1 VITVF
6 GDSVSWG
13 TKRQDSVAVSS
24 AESEYIALN
33 KLVKDVIY
41 FRELCELITNEKV
54 KPLVYEDNRATISH
68 VEKGQA
74 KSLRH
79 LVGLKEKYVMN
90 EFSKG
95 TFDLKW
101 VPSTSQLADPFTKA
115 HARAGV
121 ERYRKLI
128 MHDK

>member
-1 VITVF
+1 MCIR
-6 GDSVSWG
+6 D
-13 TKRQDSVAVSS
+13 R
-24 AESEYIALN
+24 
-33 KLVKDVIY
+33 
-41 FRELCELITNEKV
+41 CELITNERV
-54 KPLVYEDNRATISH
+54 RPLVYEDNRATISH

-115 HARAGV
+115 NPRATV
-121 ERYRKLI
+121 EKFRKLI
-128 MHDK
+128 MQDR